1 MQVPALAN
9 ENIPAAHVVALVLPV
24 GQKEPAGHCVHASDV
39 TPVAAE
45 YVPAEQGSGEL
56 APCKQ

>member
-1 MQVPALAN
+1 MQVPAPAN
-9 ENIPAAHVVALVLPV
+9 ENTPAEHVVALVLPV
-24 GQKEPAGHCVHASDV
+24 GQKEPAGHWVQWSEL
-39 TPVAAE
+39 TPVIAE